1 MASIKGV
8 DDDKIPDPW
17 RRGDVVV
24 SLVDRKDVLS
34 VGDMG
39 MIIGPLTGT
48 KPAEQVTVRF
58 PRCPEQVINV
68 TGIAV
73 NLPHGYN
80 RGDKVISHVE
90 VEGKLSVGDVGT
102 VIGSSTGTKPAEQ
115 VTVRFPRSPEQII
128 YVASIKGVDDD
139 KIPAP
144 WRRGDVVVSTIDF
157 DGGHGDVLSVGDV
170 GMIIGPSTGSKPAE
184 QVTVRFPRSPEQV
197 INVAGIMA
205 LPS

>member
-1 MASIKGV
+1 M
-8 DDDKIPDPW
+8 
-17 RRGDVVV
+17 
-24 SLVDRKDVLS
+24 
-34 VGDMG
+34 
-39 MIIGPLTGT
+39 
-48 KPAEQVTVRF
+48 
-58 PRCPEQVINV
+58 
-68 TGIAV
+68 
-73 NLPHGYN
+73 
-80 RGDKVISHVE
+80 
-90 VEGKLSVGDVGT
+90 GT

-170 GMIIGPSTGSKPAE
+170 GMIIGPSTGKEPAKQVTVRFPRAPKQIINVNGIKGVDDDKIPAPWRRGDVVVSTIDFDGGHGDVLSVGDVGMIIGPSTGSKPAE